1 MPYQGAQTRIELFG
15 RPETVGFYNSFTA
28 RCDDETVTE
37 LAAHSIEVSRDAA
50 TGELHALRGDG
61 FASVQF
67 HPESVLTLRGASI
80 VAELLT
86 GLPVHS

>member
-1 MPYQGAQTRIELFG
+1 M
-15 RPETVGFYNSFTA
+15 
-28 RCDDETVTE
+28 
-37 LAAHSIEVSRDAA
+37 SRDAA

-80 VAELLT
+80 VAELLA